1 MARWREWARLLRQRR
16 RDAAGRRPAA
26 AAGVAANGK
35 PAAMNGGGN
44 GEPLRVLVLAN
55 YFERD
60 GGTSKV
66 LTECKYLAP
75 LGVRPAVVV
84 PRNPFARADVRPQL
98 RALGVRFFPAPIHYR
113 MAPFFLPYAVWRI
126 GRIIRA
132 ERIELLHANHGR
144 TLRLAAILSRRHRL
158 PLVYTIHGVS
168 RRELPRWRAAALL
181 RRVARVVAVSAESA
195 EFLVRRAR
203 VPRER
208 LRVLGNAV
216 DFPRFAAA
224 AEHGN
229 DGGILLL
236 SRLDRDRRRA
246 VDAALD
252 GAALLAGEWP
262 ALRLRILGTG
272 RELSRARRRARAI
285 NARIGREVV
294 TVLGWADDPAPWI
307 AGAAAVLGVGR
318 CVLEAIAAG
327 RPALV
332 VGSERIGGWVTAGN
346 FRDLQRANFSGR
358 GAGPGTTAAGV
369 AAELRRVRDGAVLD
383 GGVRPLAEAD
393 YDAAALAR
401 KLRDV
406 YGGLLPGRATAPPG

>member
-1 MARWREWARLLRQRR
+1 MK
-16 RDAAGRRPAA
+16 DGRGR
-26 AAGVAANGK
+26 
-35 PAAMNGGGN
+35 
-44 GEPLRVLVLAN
+44 EPLRVLVLAN

-75 LGVRPAVVV
+75 LGVQLAIVV
-84 PRNPFARADVRPQL
+84 PRNPFPRADVRPQL
-98 RALGVRFFPAPIHYR
+98 RSLGVRFFPAPIHYR
-113 MAPFFLPYAVWRI
+113 TASVFLPYAIWRI

-168 RRELPRWRAAALL
+168 RRELPRRQAAVLF
-181 RRVARVVAVSAESA
+181 RRVARVLAVSAESA
-195 EFLVRRAR
+195 DFFLRRVRY
-203 VPRER
+203 PRER
-208 LRVLGNAV
+208 LRVLANPI

-224 AEHGN
+224 AGRGN
-229 DGGILLL
+229 DGGILFL

-246 VDAALD
+246 VNAVMD

-262 ALRLRILGTG
+262 ELRLRILGTG
-272 RELSRARRRARAI
+272 RELSRACRRARSI
-285 NARIGREVV
+285 NARHDREVV

-318 CVLEAIAAG
+318 CVLEALAAR

-332 VGSERIGGWVTAGN
+332 VGSERLGGWVTAGN

-358 GAGPGTTAAGV
+358 GSGPATTAASV
-369 AAELRRVRDGAVLD
+369 AAELRRIRGGAEPD
-383 GGVRPLAEAD
+383 EDARRMAAAD
-393 YDAAALAR
+393 HDAAALAR

-406 YGGLLPGRATAPPG
+406 YDELLPGRAAGPKG

>member
-1 MARWREWARLLRQRR
+1 MARWRERARLLRQRR
-16 RDAAGRRPAA
+16 REAAGRRS
-26 AAGVAANGK
+26 
-35 PAAMNGGGN
+35 AAMNGGGN
-44 GEPLRVLVLAN
+44 GGPLRVLVLAN

-66 LTECKYLAP
+66 LTECKYLVP
-75 LGVRPAVVV
+75 LGVRPAIVL

-98 RALGVRFFPAPIHYR
+98 RALGVRFFPAPVHYR

-168 RRELPRWRAAALL
+168 RRELPRWRVAALF
-181 RRVARVVAVSAESA
+181 RRVARAIAVSAESA
-195 EFLVRRAR
+195 EFLLRRAR

-208 LRVLGNAV
+208 LQVLGNAI
-216 DFPRFAAA
+216 DFPRFATAA
-224 AEHGN
+224 GRSD
-229 DGGILLL
+229 DGGILFL
-236 SRLDRDRRRA
+236 SRLDRDRHRA
-246 VDAALD
+246 VRAVMD

-272 RELSRARRRARAI
+272 RELSRARRRARAV
-285 NARIGREVV
+285 NARCGRELV

-358 GAGPGTTAAGV
+358 GSGPATSAAGV
-369 AAELRRVRDGAVLD
+369 AAELRRVRDG
-383 GGVRPLAEAD
+383 LAPDEGARRLAFAD
-393 YDAAALAR
+393 HDAAVLAR

-406 YGGLLPGRATAPPG
+406 YGELLPGRTANPPG

>member
-1 MARWREWARLLRQRR
+1 MARWRERA
-16 RDAAGRRPAA
+16 RRPAA
-26 AAGVAANGK
+26 AAVVPADGW
-35 PAAMNGGGN
+35 PAAMNRGGN
-44 GEPLRVLVLAN
+44 GGPLRVLVLAN

-75 LGVRPAVVV
+75 LGVRPAVVL
-84 PRNPFARADVRPQL
+84 PRNPFPRADVRPQL
-98 RALGVRFFPAPIHYR
+98 RALGVRYFPAPIHYR

-132 ERIELLHANHGR
+132 ERIELLHASHGR

-168 RRELPRWRAAALL
+168 RRELPRWRVAALF
-181 RRVARVVAVSAESA
+181 RRVARVLAVSAESA
-195 EFLVRRAR
+195 EFLLRRAR

-208 LRVLGNAV
+208 LRVLGNAI

-224 AEHGN
+224 TGRGN
-229 DGGILLL
+229 DGGILFL
-236 SRLDRDRRRA
+236 SRLDRDRHRA
-246 VDAALD
+246 VRAAMD

-285 NARIGREVV
+285 NARLGREVV
-294 TVLGWADDPAPWI
+294 SVLGWADDPAPWI

-358 GAGPGTTAAGV
+358 GSGPATTAAGV

-383 GGVRPLAEAD
+383 GGVRPMAEAD

-401 KLRDV
+401 TLRDV
-406 YGGLLPGRATAPPG
+406 YGELLSGRAAGSPG